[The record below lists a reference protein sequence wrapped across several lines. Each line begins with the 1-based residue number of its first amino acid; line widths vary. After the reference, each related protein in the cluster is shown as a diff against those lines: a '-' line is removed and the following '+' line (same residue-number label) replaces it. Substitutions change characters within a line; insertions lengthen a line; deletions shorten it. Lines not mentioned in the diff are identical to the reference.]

1 MADASAAAPGSIAAG
16 QPSAARGEHHVPESE
31 EADDAGEDDDRTTN
45 VVIEG
50 PGSCGEDR
58 SPDEDGDH
66 DPAKDLLGRGGWGRR
81 CHEPTIG
88 PYPAAADA
96 APPTAQKKGPR
107 NGPDPRGAGNLNR
120 FRERLDG
127 ACVAG
132 ALSRGERVS
141 RRPCFQPLV
150 NLKAGRKVGERFSG
164 VKASSIEDT
173 KNPHHPGNP
182 VKSRDFAGV
191 TQPARRSDDKAARSG
206 GKGYAL
212 AMPTF
217 EPIPP
222 PQAPTG

>member
-66 DPAKDLLGRGGWGRR
+66 DPAKDLLGRGGRGRR

-120 FRERLDG
+120 FRERLDE

-132 ALSRGERVS
+132 ALVSRGACLAGGVSRGDRVS
-141 RRPCFQPLV
+141 NPSSTSKLGGQYGSDFQGSRPLG
-150 NLKAGRKVGERFSG
+150 A
-164 VKASSIEDT
+164 T
-173 KNPHHPGNP
+173 T
-182 VKSRDFAGV
+182 SRIFGDR
-191 TQPARRSDDKAARSG
+191 QKR
-206 GKGYAL
+206 
-212 AMPTF
+212 
-217 EPIPP
+217 
-222 PQAPTG
+222 